1 MVSTQTCIL
10 RTCVKDTGNKVSEIQ
25 TAVIGVGHLGRF
37 HAQKFYQLEN
47 STLAAVADK
56 DFGKAQ
62 EVAAATSCTPVADYH
77 ELLGQVDAVSI
88 VVPTNLHFEVAQK
101 FLCNQSHVLVE
112 KPITTTLDQADTL
125 IALARQHDRVLQVGH
140 LERFNPAIV
149 ALEKELTEARFIESH
164 RLAPYKPRGTEVNVI
179 LDLMIHD
186 IDIILDVVESD
197 VDTIDARGI
206 AVLSD
211 DIDIANAR
219 IVFRNGCVA
228 NVTASR
234 VSTTTDRKMRIFQN
248 DAYLSVDFQNREL
261 AVYRKGQQEMYPGVP
276 NIDVKKTCCDKS
288 DALLTEIDSFLSCI
302 ANGSLP
308 KVTGQDGKRA
318 LQTAI
323 SISEQL
329 T

>member
-1 MVSTQTCIL
+1 M
-10 RTCVKDTGNKVSEIQ
+10 
-25 TAVIGVGHLGRF
+25 GHLGKF

-101 FLCNQSHVLVE
+101 FLCKQSHVLVE

-219 IVFRNGCVA
+219 IVFKNGCVA

>member
-1 MVSTQTCIL
+1 M
-10 RTCVKDTGNKVSEIQ
+10 SEIQ

>member
-1 MVSTQTCIL
+1 M
-10 RTCVKDTGNKVSEIQ
+10 
-25 TAVIGVGHLGRF
+25 IGAGHLGRF
-37 HAQKFYQLEN
+37 HAQKYHQLEN

-62 EVAAATSCTPVADYH
+62 EVAAETSCTPVADYR

-88 VVPTNLHFEVAQK
+88 AVPTDLHFEVAQD
-101 FLCNQSHVLVE
+101 FLGSRVHVLVE
-112 KPITTTLDQADTL
+112 KPITATLDQADTL
-125 IALARQHDRVLQVGH
+125 IALAQQHDRVLQVGH

-149 ALEKELTEARFIESH
+149 ALEQELSEARFIESH
-164 RLAPYKPRGTEVNVI
+164 RLAPFTPRGTEVNVI

-186 IDIILDVVESD
+186 IDIILDIVKSD

-206 AVLSD
+206 PVLSD

-219 IVFRNGCVA
+219 IVFKNGCVA

-234 VSTTTDRKMRIFQN
+234 VSTATDRKMRIFQH

-261 AVYRKGQQEMYPGVP
+261 AIYRKGQQEMYPGVP
-276 NIDVKKTCCDKS
+276 NIDIRKTRCEKF
-288 DALLTEIDSFLSCI
+288 DALLIEIDSFLGCI

-318 LQTAI
+318 LETAI
-323 SISEQL
+323 SISKQL
-329 T
+329 A